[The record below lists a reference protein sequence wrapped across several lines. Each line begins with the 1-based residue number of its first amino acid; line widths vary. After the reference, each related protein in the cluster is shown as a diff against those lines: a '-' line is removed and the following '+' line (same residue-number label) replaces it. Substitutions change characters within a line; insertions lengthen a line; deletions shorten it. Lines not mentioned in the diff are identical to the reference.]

1 MRYVRLLVLASAAL
15 VSGACFQVSTVL
27 SVNTD
32 GSGTIEQRML
42 FTQAALTQLRQFSAF
57 GGGGGGS
64 QNFDPLSEQQA
75 RDAAATLGP
84 GVTYVSSTPIN
95 TAEGQGRDIKYA
107 FRDINQLHIAQT
119 PPAPGGL
126 SVSSS
131 SFGTDAQV
139 AFALT
144 KQPNGASLL
153 RVVMPQLPLTPNAG
167 NAAPGRGGNSLPSA
181 DQMALIKPMFAGAR
195 MSLAIEPAGQL
206 IRTSSPYVDG
216 RRVTLVDV
224 NLDSLLA
231 NDALLQRLQSSKS
244 PDETKA
250 LLKDV
255 PGVRLSLDPETTI
268 EFR

>member
-1 MRYVRLLVLASAAL
+1 MRYVRLLLLASAAL
-15 VSGACFQVSTVL
+15 VTGACFQISTVL
-27 SVNTD
+27 TVNTD
-32 GSGTIEQRML
+32 GSGTIQQRML

-95 TAEGQGRDIKYA
+95 TAEGQGRDVKYS

-119 PPAPGGL
+119 PPAPGGI
-126 SVSSS
+126 SVNSSS
-131 SFGTDAQV
+131 LNTDAQV

-144 KQPNGASLL
+144 KQPDGTSLL
-153 RVVMPQLPLTPNAG
+153 KVVMPQTPLTPSAG
-167 NAAPGRGGNSLPSA
+167 NGAPGRGGNSLPSA

-231 NDALLQRLQSSKS
+231 NDTLLQRLQSSKS
-244 PDETKA
+244 PEETKA

>member
-57 GGGGGGS
+57 GGGGGS

-153 RVVMPQLPLTPNAG
+153 RVVMPQLPLTPSAG

>member
-1 MRYVRLLVLASAAL
+1 VLASAAL

-57 GGGGGGS
+57 GGGGGS

-153 RVVMPQLPLTPNAG
+153 RVVMPQLPLTPSAG

>member
-1 MRYVRLLVLASAAL
+1 MRYVRLLVLASAVL

-32 GSGTIEQRML
+32 GSGTIQQRML

-153 RVVMPQLPLTPNAG
+153 RVVMPQLPLTPGAG
-167 NAAPGRGGNSLPSA
+167 TAASGGRNSLPSA
-181 DQMALIKPMFAGAR
+181 DQMALIRPMFAGAR

-224 NLDSLLA
+224 NLDSLLG
-231 NDALLQRLQSSKS
+231 NDTLLQRLQSAKS